1 MEVAQMAVTVEELWD
16 DKTDTLNTAAA
27 RRWLS
32 ERLGIEPGDITPE
45 DVVKG
50 AEEGKF
56 DGNRE
61 RVHDGDDD
69 FEVMMVEKDNNVK
82 VASAMLHLSA
92 AQALL
97 ANVRD
102 KGELPAHSA
111 MWAAVSLACERARAA
126 ADVLGEA
133 LTLRLE
139 ED

>member
-1 MEVAQMAVTVEELWD
+1 MRLEEV
-16 DKTDTLNTAAA
+16 
-27 RRWLS
+27 R
-32 ERLGIEPGDITPE
+32 
-45 DVVKG
+45 
-50 AEEGKF
+50 
-56 DGNRE
+56 
-61 RVHDGDDD
+61 
-69 FEVMMVEKDNNVK
+69 MVEKDNNVK

-92 AQALL
+92 AQTLL

-126 ADVLGEA
+126 ANVLGEA

>member
-1 MEVAQMAVTVEELWD
+1 MGERGRILALGPRRYQLRRVCAGRECVCVAVGAGALRPDNWLGARLLQRHL
-16 DKTDTLNTAAA
+16 LLGAA
-27 RRWLS
+27 RS
-32 ERLGIEPGDITPE
+32 YYAT
-45 DVVKG
+45 
-50 AEEGKF
+50 EEV
-56 DGNRE
+56 R
-61 RVHDGDDD
+61 
-69 FEVMMVEKDNNVK
+69 MVEKDNNVK

-92 AQALL
+92 AQTLL

-126 ADVLGEA
+126 ANVLGEA